1 MSAPSNLRVLLVD
14 DMPSIHADFR
24 KILAP
29 VAVATDLDADEALL
43 FGKPTA
49 AVSVG
54 FEMDS
59 AYRGGVEA
67 LEKVRAAQLAGLPYA
82 MAFIDMRMPPG
93 WDGVE
98 TVEQLWLADPRLQ
111 IVFCTA
117 FSDYSW
123 TQVLTRLDVR
133 DRLLILKKPFDA
145 IEVYQFANTLT
156 AKWQMT
162 EQAAFKMSQLETAVE
177 ERTRELSNAD
187 IIVQHSPVIRHRP
200 GGESAFPPPI
210 SHTTSPSSV
219 TIRRHWWLRPAGRK
233 S

>member
-1 MSAPSNLRVLLVD
+1 MSEPPNLRILLVD

-29 VAVATDLDADEALL
+29 VAVTTDLDADEALL
-43 FGKPTA
+43 FGEPTA
-49 AVSVG
+49 AASVG

-59 AYRGGVEA
+59 AYQGVEA
-67 LEKVRAAQLAGLPYA
+67 LEKVRAAQLAGRPYA

-98 TVEQLWLADPRLQ
+98 TVEHLWLADPRLQ

-123 TQVLTRLDVR
+123 AQVLTRLDVR

-156 AKWQMT
+156 AKWRMT
-162 EQAAFKMSQLETAVE
+162 EQAA
-177 ERTRELSNAD
+177 
-187 IIVQHSPVIRHRP
+187 
-200 GGESAFPPPI
+200 
-210 SHTTSPSSV
+210 
-219 TIRRHWWLRPAGRK
+219 
-233 S
+233 